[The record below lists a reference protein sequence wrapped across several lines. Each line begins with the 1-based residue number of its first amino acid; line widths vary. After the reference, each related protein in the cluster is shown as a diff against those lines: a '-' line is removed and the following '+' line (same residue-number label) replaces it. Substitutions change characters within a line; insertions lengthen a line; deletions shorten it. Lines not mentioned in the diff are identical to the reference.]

1 MKIGVLGSGQVG
13 QVLADGFLSLGH
25 EVMRGS
31 REPEKLEG
39 WLSGAEARGQG
50 TASIGTFQATAKHG
64 ELLVLAVKG
73 AAAVAAL
80 KGIDPALLRGKTI
93 LDTTNP
99 IADVPPVDGV
109 ISFFTDGQRSL
120 MEILQDAY
128 PEAHFV
134 KCFSSVGNALMF
146 QPKLPSGP
154 PTMFICGNSESAKAQ
169 TRRILTDFG
178 WESCDMGTVV
188 AARAIE
194 SLCIL
199 WCIPGFRT
207 GSWKHAFKLLSAS

>member
-1 MKIGVLGSGQVG
+1 GRGEPGQGFPHPVSPFPGTLASGGWTMKIGVLGSGQVG

-31 REPEKLEG
+31 REREKLEG

-99 IADVPPVDGV
+99 IAEVPPVDGV
-109 ISFFTDGQRSL
+109 ISF
-120 MEILQDAY
+120 
-128 PEAHFV
+128 
-134 KCFSSVGNALMF
+134 
-146 QPKLPSGP
+146 LP
-154 PTMFICGNSESAKAQ
+154 
-169 TRRILTDFG
+169 
-178 WESCDMGTVV
+178 TV
-188 AARAIE
+188 
-194 SLCIL
+194 SD
-199 WCIPGFRT
+199 
-207 GSWKHAFKLLSAS
+207 